1 MNEKRVR
8 KKRTGLRPSTQPRRA
23 GALLDGT
30 FRWLKLDDNA
40 RSFRAMRAFAVAAAG
55 TTIAAHARAERL
67 RGAILYVRCDSSAW
81 SQHLHM
87 LKATLLER
95 LNRTA
100 GGEDIRE
107 LRFNVGPLDEVA
119 GWDEPK
125 PKPPEP
131 PPAPHELP
139 PEVARAL
146 GDVDDPELRDHLA
159 RLYGKLGS
167 KAKPTK

>member
-1 MNEKRVR
+1 MKRVR
-8 KKRTGLRPSTQPRRA
+8 KKAGMRPSTQPRRA

-30 FRWLKLDDNA
+30 FRWLKLDENA
-40 RSFRAMRAFAVAAAG
+40 RSFRAMRAFAVAAGARIG
-55 TTIAAHARAERL
+55 AHARAERL
-67 RGAILYVRCDSSAW
+67 RGAILYVRTDSSAW
-81 SQHLHM
+81 SQHLHV

-95 LNRTA
+95 LNKTP
-100 GGEDIRE
+100 GGEEIRE

-125 PKPPEP
+125 PKPEEP

-146 GDVDDPELRDHLA
+146 GDVEDAELRDRLA
-159 RLYGKLGS
+159 RLYGKLGTR
-167 KAKPTK
+167 KKPTKP